1 MKKILFAL
9 VAAAALLVGCQ
20 PKPVLVSSI
29 KLSETTLNMVEGDTQ
44 HISAIVSPKE
54 ATNPEVTWTSGNTS
68 VATVTGSGDVTA
80 VAPGEA
86 KITVAATDGSGVTAT
101 CQVSVV
107 KKVIPVSKIE
117 LNETAIR
124 LKPAETFQLEAVI
137 TPSDA
142 TYNHPKWVSSDT
154 KVATVEN
161 GKVTAVA
168 PGTANITAEAAD
180 ESGVKSAPCVVTVF
194 EPKPMFVKFK
204 NPTTRVGAAVNQA
217 VWYGTVDKYGER
229 EDVESPTMTSE
240 NPGVASV
247 DGMKITGVAE
257 GKTKVTITDGS
268 GSSVSFDVT
277 VIPACPTP
285 LEYTHGIQLFDCSQ
299 ITFDD
304 GDKKGY
310 FRKLKGGAGGSN
322 IVLKDGFVEGTQRL
336 GGTCEGNDYKILEAK
351 FDNVDVSSVE
361 NPALFIRLYVDE
373 PTNIFMNGAGEMEL
387 TSSGTSDN
395 EELTFPW
402 QYWNANA
409 PAAFPDVKLVLK
421 KGWNNIVVPFTM
433 CDQYRK
439 GGNLGAFRPKNV
451 NYFRLFRDPSQR
463 PNLPT
468 INYTFDDV
476 RVIDWTEFDPCDNL
490 NIWLGSGQVD
500 VVPCYVLDTKDKKQ
514 GAGCISVADY
524 LHVGPIANLWIRAKG
539 AGPYYAYS
547 MPADMDESNAK
558 LRFWFY
564 VDDAA
569 YYKNF
574 HLRFET
580 TTNVNDSQGYEHSWG
595 PNELDLKDGW
605 NLVEHDFN
613 TPYASGKENWDI
625 HNINYIRAVFT
636 PQGSAATP
644 NGFHTYKIDDIR
656 IVKK

>member
-20 PKPVLVSSI
+20 PKPVLVSKI
-29 KLSETTLNMVEGDTQ
+29 TLSQTTGSVVEGETLKL
-44 HISAIVSPKE
+44 SAIVTPKE
-54 ATNPEVTWTSGNTS
+54 ASNPELTWSSSNTS
-68 VATVTGSGDVTA
+68 AATVTGDGTVTG
-80 VAPGEA
+80 VAEGTA
-86 KITVAATDGSGVTAT
+86 TITAAATDGSNVKATCEITVSKKIIPVDAVGINEHAITLKKDETAQLVGVVTPATAT
-101 CQVSVV
+101 DQTLTWASD
-107 KKVIPVSKIE
+107 
-117 LNETAIR
+117 NEA
-124 LKPAETFQLEAVI
+124 
-137 TPSDA
+137 
-142 TYNHPKWVSSDT
+142 
-154 KVATVEN
+154 VATVDGT
-161 GKVTAVA
+161 GKVTAKA
-168 PGTANITAEAAD
+168 AGTAKITATSNGDPTKKD
-180 ESGVKSAPCVVTVF
+180 ECVVTVV

-204 NPTTRVGAAVNQA
+204 NPTTRVGASVNQV
-217 VWYGTVDKYGER
+217 VWYGSVSDYKDR
-229 EDVESPTMTSE
+229 DDVTSAKMTSE
-240 NPGVASV
+240 NPGIASV

-257 GKTKVTITDGS
+257 GKTKVTIDDGN
-268 GSSVSFDVT
+268 GSTVSFEVT

-285 LEYTHGIQLFDCSQ
+285 LEYAHGIQLFDCSQ

-304 GDKKGY
+304 GDKQGY

-322 IVLKDGFVEGTQRL
+322 IVLKDGYAEGTKRL

-351 FDNVDVSSVE
+351 FNPVDVSSVE

-373 PTNIFMNGAGEMEL
+373 PTNILMNGAGEMEL

-409 PAAFPDVKLVLK
+409 PAAFPDVKLILK

-439 GGNLGAFRPKNV
+439 NGNLGAFRAKSV
-451 NYFRLFRDPSQR
+451 SYFRLFRDPSQR

-514 GAGCISVADY
+514 GAGCISVTDY
-524 LHVGPIANLWIRAKG
+524 LHVGPIANLWVRAKG

-558 LRFWFY
+558 LQFWFY

-580 TTNVNDSQGYEHSWG
+580 TTDVNDGQGYEHSWG
-595 PNELDLKDGW
+595 PGELDLKDGW
-605 NLVEHDFN
+605 NLVEHDFS
-613 TPYASGKENWDI
+613 TPYANGKDKWDI
-625 HNINYIRAVFT
+625 HNINYLRAVFT
-636 PQGSAATP
+636 PQGNATNP
-644 NGFHTYKIDDIR
+644 VAFHTYKIDDIR